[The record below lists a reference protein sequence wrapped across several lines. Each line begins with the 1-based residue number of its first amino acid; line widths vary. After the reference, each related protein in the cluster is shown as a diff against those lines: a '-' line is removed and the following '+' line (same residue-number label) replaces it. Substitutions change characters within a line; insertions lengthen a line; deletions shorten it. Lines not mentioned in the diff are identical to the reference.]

1 MILKKKR
8 YDGSYIQM
16 HISDEAT
23 WAEVADEFINFLQG
37 CGYIVQGYEIG
48 DYISEQYSFQKKDA
62 QALED
67 AVSDEWQPRSE
78 IKRKKGK
85 KNAKQK

>member
-1 MILKKKR
+1 MILKKKHL
-8 YDGSYIQM
+8 DGGYVQVKV
-16 HISDEAT
+16 SDEAS
-23 WAEVADEFINFLQG
+23 WPEAVDEFVHFLQG

-62 QALED
+62 QTLED

-78 IKRKKGK
+78 IKRKKGRK
-85 KNAKQK
+85 